1 MSPFE
6 PLQPLA
12 SNIFLYEP
20 RLSQDHRPR
29 EDPPLIILCTWVG
42 GAVPRHIN
50 KYVAP
55 YLHLYPH
62 SCILLITTHILDI
75 SVRSFSS
82 VRARLKP
89 ARDAIRRI
97 LGLEG
102 VGVGVGDDRD
112 ARASAGPGSGA
123 LLHAFSH
130 GGCNTAVQLAL
141 SMSEDGDWIGER
153 GLRHFPVQAVVFD
166 CCPGDDSFLRMYN
179 AAAVSFPR
187 ASPIGSFESVLL
199 YPSIAAIFGLQRAGF
214 MNSVRR
220 LRDEINDPAV
230 FGSARRLYL
239 YSAADDMVPWYD
251 VQAHVEEART
261 RGFQADGLMFR
272 DSPHCA
278 LIQEDAARYWGAI
291 QAFWRGE
298 QEGKRTSKL

>member
-6 PLQPLA
+6 PLRPLA
-12 SNIFLYEP
+12 NNVFLYEP
-20 RLSQDHRPR
+20 QLNDRRPR

-42 GAVPRHIN
+42 GAIPRHIN

-75 SVRSFSS
+75 SVRSFAA

-97 LGLEG
+97 LGPEG
-102 VGVGVGDDRD
+102 VGGDTN
-112 ARASAGPGSGA
+112 ASPGPGPGA
-123 LLHAFSH
+123 LLHIFSH

-141 SMSEDGDWIGER
+141 SMGEDEGQR
-153 GLRHFPVQAVVFD
+153 GLRHLPVQAVIFD

-179 AAAVSFPR
+179 AAAVSFPK
-187 ASPIGSFESVLL
+187 AFPLGTFESVLL

-214 MNSVRR
+214 MHSVRQ
-220 LRDEINDPAV
+220 LREQMNDRTV
-230 FGSARRLYL
+230 FGSAPRLYL

-251 VQAHVEEART
+251 VRAHVDEARSQ
-261 RGFQADGLMFR
+261 GFQAEGLMFR

-298 QEGKRTSKL
+298 RQEEERASKL